1 MIISTIISEINC
13 PINGIEP
20 VIGFMEEDLYN
31 LYLLINELDDE
42 DNSKKTKKLRAQVCK
57 IADVLSTICGK
68 SNNSINKI
76 KKEELA
82 SINKNYIRIDKKPVE
97 LNKTLIKLV
106 DIRKANTKL
115 K

>member
-57 IADVLSTICGK
+57 IADVLGG
-68 SNNSINKI
+68 SNNKWY
-76 KKEELA
+76 L
-82 SINKNYIRIDKKPVE
+82 VE
-97 LNKTLIKLV
+97 LKEDEDTVKEDEKEI
-106 DIRKANTKL
+106 
-115 K
+115 